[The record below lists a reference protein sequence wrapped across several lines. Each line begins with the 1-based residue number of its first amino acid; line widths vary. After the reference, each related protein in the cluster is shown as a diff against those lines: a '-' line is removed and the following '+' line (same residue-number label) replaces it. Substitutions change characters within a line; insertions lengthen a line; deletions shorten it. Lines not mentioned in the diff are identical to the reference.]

1 METKTQLIP
10 ADAPGAIDRAAAWVR
25 QGRLV
30 ALPTDTVYGVGC
42 AAFDEAAIRRL
53 YAVKQRP
60 YHKAIPILLADL
72 ADLTAVTA
80 HVPPLAQALIQRYWP
95 GPLTII
101 LPKHPAL
108 PAVISPNEGIAVRIP
123 DQAVARALIRA
134 AGGAMAV
141 TSANRSGQPP
151 AQTAGQAAAY
161 LGDGVTAVLDDG
173 PAPMGQASTIV
184 ACTGDDLRLIRS
196 GPLSWAEIQSLTEA
210 QTIL

>member
-1 METKTQLIP
+1 METITQLIP

-42 AAFDEAAIRRL
+42 AAFDEAAIGRL

-80 HVPPLAQALIQRYWP
+80 HVPSVAQVLIQHYWP

-108 PAVISPNEGIAVRIP
+108 PAALSPNEGIAVRIP
-123 DQAVARALIRA
+123 DHAVARALIRA

-141 TSANRSGQPP
+141 TSANRTGQPP
-151 AQTAGQAAAY
+151 AQTAVQAAAY
-161 LGDGVTAVLDDG
+161 LGDGVTAVIDDG
-173 PAPMGQASTIV
+173 PALMSQASTIV
-184 ACTGDDLRLIRS
+184 DCTGNDPRLIRF
-196 GPLSWAEIQSLTEA
+196 GPISWTEIQSLTEA

>member
-1 METKTQLIP
+1 METRTQLIP
-10 ADAPGAIDRAAAWVR
+10 ADAPGAIDRAAAYVR
-25 QGRLV
+25 HGRLV
-30 ALPTDTVYGVGC
+30 VLPTDTVYGVGC

-101 LPKHPAL
+101 LPKHPKL
-108 PAVISPNEGIAVRIP
+108 PGVLSPNEGIAVRIP
-123 DQAVARALIRA
+123 DHAVARALIKA

-141 TSANRSGQPP
+141 TSANRSGQPA
-151 AQTAGQAAAY
+151 AQTAVQAAAY
-161 LGDGVTAVLDDG
+161 LEDGVTAVLDDG

-184 ACTGDDLRLIRS
+184 DCTGDDMRLIRS
-196 GPLSWAEIQSLTEA
+196 GPISWTEIQSLTEA

>member
-1 METKTQLIP
+1 MTELIP
-10 ADAPGAIDRAAAWVR
+10 ADAPGAIDRAAAYVR

-53 YAVKQRP
+53 YEVKQRP

-72 ADLTAVTA
+72 EGLTAVAT
-80 HVPPLAQALIQRYWP
+80 HVPPQAQALIHRYWP

-108 PAVISPNEGIAVRIP
+108 PAVLSPNEGIAARIP
-123 DQAVARALIRA
+123 AHAAARALIRA

-151 AQTAGQAAAY
+151 AQTAAQALAY

-184 ACTGDDLRLIRS
+184 DCAGNDIRLIRS
-196 GPLSWAEIQSLTEA
+196 GPISWTEIQSLTEA

>member
-1 METKTQLIP
+1 MKTITQLIP
-10 ADAPGAIDRAAAWVR
+10 ADAPGAVDRVAAYVR

-42 AAFDEAAIRRL
+42 AAFNEAAIRRL

-80 HVPPLAQALIQRYWP
+80 HILPVAQALMRRYWP

-108 PAVISPNEGIAVRIP
+108 PAVLSPNESVAVRIP
-123 DQAVARALIRA
+123 DHPVARALIRA

-141 TSANRSGQPP
+141 TSANLSGQPP
-151 AQTAGQAAAY
+151 AQTAAQAAAY
-161 LGDGVTAVLDDG
+161 LGDGATAILDDG

-184 ACTGDDLRLIRS
+184 LCDGEQIRVIRS
-196 GPLSWAEIQSLTEA
+196 GPVPDNELQNLAEALKT
-210 QTIL
+210 L

>member
-1 METKTQLIP
+1 METKTQLIL
-10 ADAPGAIDRAAAWVR
+10 ADAPGAIDRAAAYVR

-30 ALPTDTVYGVGC
+30 VLPTDTVYGVGC

-72 ADLTAVTA
+72 AGLTAVTA
-80 HVPPLAQALIQRYWP
+80 HVPPQAQALIQLYWP

-101 LPKHPAL
+101 LPKRPAL
-108 PAVISPNEGIAVRIP
+108 PAVLSPNEGIAVRIP
-123 DQAVARALIRA
+123 NHPAARALIRA

-141 TSANRSGQPP
+141 TSANRSGQPA
-151 AQTAGQAAAY
+151 AQTAVQAATY

-184 ACTGDDLRLIRS
+184 DCTGDDMHLIRS
-196 GPLSWAEIQSLTEA
+196 GPISWTEIQSLTEA

>member
-10 ADAPGAIDRAAAWVR
+10 ADAPGAIDRAAAYVR
-25 QGRLV
+25 HGRLV

-42 AAFDEAAIRRL
+42 AAFDEAAIHRL

-72 ADLTAVTA
+72 ADLTAVTT
-80 HVPPLAQALIQRYWP
+80 HVSPLAQALIQRYWP

-123 DQAVARALIRA
+123 DQAVARALIRV

-151 AQTAGQAAAY
+151 AQTAVQAAAY
-161 LGDGVTAVLDDG
+161 LGDGVTAILDDG

-184 ACTGDDLRLIRS
+184 ACTGDDLHLIRS